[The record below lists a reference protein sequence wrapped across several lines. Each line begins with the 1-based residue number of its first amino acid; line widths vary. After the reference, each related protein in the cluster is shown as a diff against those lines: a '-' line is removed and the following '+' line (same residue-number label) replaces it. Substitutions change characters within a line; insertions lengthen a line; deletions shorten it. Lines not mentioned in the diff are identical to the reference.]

1 MEQFFIILLAS
12 IIWTVSPIG
21 VMFWLAMAV
30 QFSRKPDSILTVIA
44 RIVQGLA
51 LTIWFLTM
59 LILLL
64 FYLDALYKNIFR
76 MPADILGTLI
86 TGGFAFAI
94 VMAGMVFIEK
104 TWQGN
109 SRKSIK
115 SIKSIKSVK

>member
-51 LTIWFLTM
+51 LRP
-59 LILLL
+59 
-64 FYLDALYKNIFR
+64 FR
-76 MPADILGTLI
+76 QYRLRGVGYVQI
-86 TGGFAFAI
+86 
-94 VMAGMVFIEK
+94 
-104 TWQGN
+104 
-109 SRKSIK
+109 SRKFIKFIK
-115 SIKSIKSVK
+115 SKVKI

>member
-1 MEQFFIILLAS
+1 MEQFFTILLAS
-12 IIWTVSPIG
+12 IIWAVSPIG

-59 LILLL
+59 LFLLL
-64 FYLDALYKNIFR
+64 FYFDALYKNIFR
-76 MPADILGTLI
+76 MPEDILGPLI
-86 TGGFAFAI
+86 TGGFAFAV
-94 VMAGMVFIEK
+94 VMAGMAIIKK

-109 SRKSIK
+109 SRKPIK
-115 SIKSIKSVK
+115 